1 MGVKILPGNCNRIS
15 TVFLFKRKLKND
27 HMELSNMPINLDCFR
42 LLLTETLGSQ
52 KALLH
57 CTASFLNGQ
66 QQYIVSAQ

>member
-1 MGVKILPGNCNRIS
+1 
-15 TVFLFKRKLKND
+15 
-27 HMELSNMPINLDCFR
+27 MELSNMPINLDCFR

-57 CTASFLNGQ
+57 CIASVLNGQ